1 MNRCISARQ
10 VSSSQTER
18 AKRYWD
24 RAANLYDPWMAVFDR
39 LLLGNGRA
47 WLTSRAY
54 GDVLE
59 IGVGTG
65 RNLALYP
72 PHAHVTGVDL
82 SPRML
87 AHARRRAAKAG
98 RDIDLHVGD
107 AQRLGFPPESFDA
120 VVFSLALCSIPGD
133 RLAVGEA
140 KRVLRPGGRLLLLEH
155 VRSPFRAVRAVQW
168 LVDLCTSRLLCDHQ
182 LREPL
187 KHLSAEGFEIEEL
200 RRSKLGIV
208 ERVQATKRG

>member
-1 MNRCISARQ
+1 MSRGSTARHE
-10 VSSSQTER
+10 SSSETDR
-18 AKRYWD
+18 ARRHWD
-24 RAANLYDPWMAVFDR
+24 RAANLYDAWMAVFDR
-39 LLLGNGRA
+39 LLLGDGRA
-47 WLTSRAY
+47 WLTSRAS
-54 GDVLE
+54 GEVLE

-65 RNLALYP
+65 RNLGLYP

-87 AHARRRAAKAG
+87 AKARRRAAKAG

-120 VVFSLALCSIPGD
+120 VVFSLALCSIPDD

-140 KRVLRPGGRLLLLEH
+140 TRILRPGGRLVLLEH

-168 LVDLCTSRLLCDHQ
+168 LVDLCTSRLLCDYQ

-187 KHLSAEGFEIEEL
+187 DHLSAEGFEIEEL
-200 RRSKLGIV
+200 HRSKLGIV
-208 ERVQATKRG
+208 ERVQAAKRG